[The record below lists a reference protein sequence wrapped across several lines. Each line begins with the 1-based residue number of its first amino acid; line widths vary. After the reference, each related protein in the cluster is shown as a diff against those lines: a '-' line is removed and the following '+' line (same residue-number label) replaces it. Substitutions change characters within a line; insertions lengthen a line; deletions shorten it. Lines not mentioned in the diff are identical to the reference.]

1 MTDAFEAERARLL
14 GLAYRITGSRATA
27 EDLVQEAWLR
37 WRRADHAAIE
47 RPAAWLTTA
56 TSRLALDH
64 LKAARHQREAYVGP
78 WLPDVVS
85 TEQGPAEASELAE
98 SVTIGFLA
106 VLERLSPVER
116 VVFLMADV
124 FAVPFTEIASV
135 VERSPDACRQIAV
148 RARARIRD
156 GRPRFAP
163 TDDEAWQI
171 TAAFL
176 TAAQVG
182 DLDSLVALLAPDA
195 VAISDGGP
203 EVHAARRPVIASR
216 IPRFAANLA
225 ARTPDGTTVELRA
238 LNGQPGIALW
248 KDGAVYQTIAF
259 AVANGVVQQILTVR
273 NPEKLASLAASPII

>member
-1 MTDAFEAERARLL
+1 MTDAFEAERPRLL
-14 GLAYRITGSRATA
+14 GLAYRITGSRASA

-37 WRRADHAAIE
+37 WERADRATIE
-47 RPAAWLTTA
+47 RPAAWLTTV

-64 LKAARHQREAYVGP
+64 LKAARHQRESYVGP

-106 VLERLSPVER
+106 LLERLSPVER

-135 VERSPDACRQIAV
+135 VERSPEACRQVAV
-148 RARARIRD
+148 RARARVRD

-216 IPRFAANLA
+216 IPRFAVNLA
-225 ARTPDGTTVELRA
+225 ARTPEGTTVELRA

-248 KDGAVYQTIAF
+248 KDGAIYQTIAF

-273 NPEKLASLAASPII
+273 NPQKLASLAASPII